1 MTIAPPLSG
10 GSGLTGKRGRT
21 TANVCETNAR
31 ETNVNTAA
39 HFMFAALIRINP
51 DDKQN
56 SCAISVIRGGKRFFI
71 EQRSLIHR
79 GLHRFFRRLFAVRE
93 MSAFVCVFGGQF
105 FGCGGGALRN
115 PRAEKGRSFILRFRI
130 SDFGLLSRPMPQF
143 AYRARNAQ
151 GGLVEGVLD
160 CSDRAVAIHQIESQ
174 QCVPIRIELVGAEPK
189 VVGRNG
195 AAQAT
200 PTQSLKIPHGQL
212 LIFTEQLAHLLQA
225 GMTLDEGLSI
235 LQKRLKQPR
244 VQQMTRALHQ
254 ALVDGRSFSR
264 ALGEFPRIFPPLYV
278 NLVAAGEAS
287 GALPQILLRVVKHL
301 MQAKDLR
308 DRVQQ
313 ALIYPAFLALAGAI
327 LITIFITFMVPQLT
341 GFMSETGGALPLPT
355 RILLQIHHL
364 ITGYWWVGVL
374 LVIGAIIGF
383 RAFVRTNE
391 GRIAWDRFRLII
403 PGYGR
408 VIRHRYYAQFSRT
421 LGTLMENGIPLLR
434 ALDLVTEIAANRFLE
449 EKLKE
454 VRRAVIDGAT
464 LSAALQEQKLF
475 PDLLT
480 DMMAVGE
487 QTGHF
492 AETMQSIADVYER
505 ELDRTVAV
513 ISQLIP
519 PVIIVVIAVLVG
531 FVVFSILSAVFEM
544 THSLQF
550 RPH

>member
-1 MTIAPPLSG
+1 
-10 GSGLTGKRGRT
+10 
-21 TANVCETNAR
+21 
-31 ETNVNTAA
+31 
-39 HFMFAALIRINP
+39 
-51 DDKQN
+51 
-56 SCAISVIRGGKRFFI
+56 
-71 EQRSLIHR
+71 
-79 GLHRFFRRLFAVRE
+79 
-93 MSAFVCVFGGQF
+93 
-105 FGCGGGALRN
+105 
-115 PRAEKGRSFILRFRI
+115 
-130 SDFGLLSRPMPQF
+130 MPQF

-160 CSDRAVAIHQIESQ
+160 CPDRAVAIHQIESQ
-174 QCVPIRIELVGAEPK
+174 QCIPIRIELVGAEPK

-195 AAQAT
+195 AARAT
-200 PTQSLKIPHGQL
+200 PTLTLKIPHGQL

-235 LQKRLKQPR
+235 LEKRLKQPR
-244 VQQMTRALHQ
+244 VQQMTHALHQ

-264 ALGEFPRIFPPLYV
+264 ALSEFPRIFPPLYV

-313 ALIYPAFLALAGAI
+313 ALIYPAFLALAGAV

-355 RILLQIHHL
+355 RILLQVHHL

-383 RAFVRTNE
+383 RAFVRTDE
-391 GRIAWDRFRLII
+391 GRVAWDRFRLII

-449 EKLKE
+449 QKLKE

>member
-1 MTIAPPLSG
+1 
-10 GSGLTGKRGRT
+10 
-21 TANVCETNAR
+21 
-31 ETNVNTAA
+31 
-39 HFMFAALIRINP
+39 
-51 DDKQN
+51 
-56 SCAISVIRGGKRFFI
+56 
-71 EQRSLIHR
+71 
-79 GLHRFFRRLFAVRE
+79 
-93 MSAFVCVFGGQF
+93 
-105 FGCGGGALRN
+105 
-115 PRAEKGRSFILRFRI
+115 
-130 SDFGLLSRPMPQF
+130 MPQF

-160 CSDRAVAIHQIESQ
+160 CPDRAVAIRQIELQ
-174 QCVPIRIELVGAEPK
+174 RCIPIRIDLVSAEPK
-189 VVGRNG
+189 TVQRDG
-195 AAQAT
+195 AALAA
-200 PTQSLKIPHGQL
+200 PTQNLKIPHGQL
-212 LIFTEQLAHLLQA
+212 LVFTEQLGHLLQA

-235 LQKRLKQPR
+235 LEKRLKQPR
-244 VQQMTRALHQ
+244 VQQMTHALHQ

-264 ALGEFPRIFPPLYV
+264 ALSEFPRIFPPLYV
-278 NLVAAGEAS
+278 NMVAAGEAS
-287 GALPQILLRVVKHL
+287 GALPQILLRLVKHL

-355 RILLQIHHL
+355 RILLHIHHA

-374 LVIGAIIGF
+374 LAIGAIIGF
-383 RAFVRTNE
+383 RAFVRTDE
-391 GRIAWDRFRLII
+391 GRITWDRFRLLI

-421 LGTLMENGIPLLR
+421 LGTLIENGIPLLR
-434 ALDLVTEIAANRFLE
+434 SLDLVTEIASNRFLE
-449 EKLKE
+449 LKLGE

-464 LSAALQEQKLF
+464 LSGALQEQKLF

-492 AETMQSIADVYER
+492 AEAMQSIADVYER
-505 ELDRTVAV
+505 ELDRTVAI